1 MLTKTYENMIETLLI
16 GLFNSIQPILNI
28 FPLVLVLDT
37 FRSIGKTD
45 VDRCRVR
52 CFSPIQKIL
61 NTTFRCSFHPFS
73 LSHTSRKTI
82 TMLAM
87 TMMEQWRRGLWLLV
101 LLLSGASF
109 VLPTLA
115 DSEATR
121 DNADWTNTTMES
133 DPPRCEMVLRER
145 TVVQNRNSTN
155 TIQNHDDDLD
165 VVVDVVQAS
174 LPLVC
179 DDSSVIDVRIIDSST
194 TSSKVHHDNNNKSKT
209 MLWRFHKDAYVIP
222 FQQSLHKNPRHSNHW
237 RGETTTTTRQAT
249 LQYIRSSSSIVGSL
263 VDITQGVVN
272 QFFFHDDDEQRRILH
287 QRVTRTP
294 SHKFPS
300 SSSSSISKQHATQSI
315 EPTTAASSH
324 PQQEEGSLR
333 RTTRR
338 SLTDMRG
345 GAPSSSQEQQ
355 LFLTQQLDSDNVHE
369 NDEDTIMSTLDILV
383 LWTVAAEC
391 RTAGLDKNN
400 CTIATTHHDDHSTT
414 NHAALMRD
422 RIHWPFSKPTR
433 PGAFLESMHN
443 CSWYG
448 PPWNRITE
456 NHSIEQHRY
465 HNNNSHHHHY
475 HHNHHQ

>member
-1 MLTKTYENMIETLLI
+1 
-16 GLFNSIQPILNI
+16 
-28 FPLVLVLDT
+28 
-37 FRSIGKTD
+37 
-45 VDRCRVR
+45 
-52 CFSPIQKIL
+52 
-61 NTTFRCSFHPFS
+61 
-73 LSHTSRKTI
+73 
-82 TMLAM
+82 MLAM

-179 DDSSVIDVRIIDSST
+179 DDSSVIEVRIIDSST
-194 TSSKVHHDNNNKSKT
+194 NSTKVHHDNNNKSKT
-209 MLWRFHKDAYVIP
+209 MLWRFHKDAHVIP
-222 FQQSLHKNPRHSNHW
+222 FPSLLHKNPRHSNHW

-249 LQYIRSSSSIVGSL
+249 LQYIRSSSSSSAAAASNAIVGSL
-263 VDITQGVVN
+263 VDITQGVVY
-272 QFFFHDDDEQRRILH
+272 QFFHDTKDNHDGEQSHNLH

-300 SSSSSISKQHATQSI
+300 SSSISKQLAAQST
-315 EPTTAASSH
+315 EPTAAASSH
-324 PQQEEGSLR
+324 QQLEEGSLR
-333 RTTRR
+333 RR

-345 GAPSSSQEQQ
+345 AGAPSSSQEQQ
-355 LFLTQQLDSDNVHE
+355 LFSTQQPDTDNVHE

-391 RTAGLDKNN
+391 RTAGLDKSN
-400 CTIATTHHDDHSTT
+400 CTIATAHHDDHSTT

-443 CSWYG
+443 CGWYG
-448 PPWNRITE
+448 PHWNRIIE
-456 NHSIEQHRY
+456 NHSIEQQRY
-465 HNNNSHHHHY
+465 HNNHHHH
-475 HHNHHQ
+475 HH

>member
-1 MLTKTYENMIETLLI
+1 MIETLLI
-16 GLFNSIQPILNI
+16 RLFNSIQSILNI

-61 NTTFRCSFHPFS
+61 NTTFRCSFHP
-73 LSHTSRKTI
+73 LEQYTTSRKTI

-87 TMMEQWRRGLWLLV
+87 TMMKLRKRGLWLLV
-101 LLLSGASF
+101 LVVGASF

-115 DSEATR
+115 DSEATQ

-179 DDSSVIDVRIIDSST
+179 DDSSVIEVRIIDSST
-194 TSSKVHHDNNNKSKT
+194 NSTKVHHDNNNKSKT
-209 MLWRFHKDAYVIP
+209 MLWRFHKDAHVIP
-222 FQQSLHKNPRHSNHW
+222 FPSLLHKNPRHSNHW

-249 LQYIRSSSSIVGSL
+249 LQYIRSSSSSAAAASNAIVGSL
-263 VDITQGVVN
+263 VDITQGVVY
-272 QFFFHDDDEQRRILH
+272 QFFHDTTDNHDGEQSHTLH

-300 SSSSSISKQHATQSI
+300 SSSISKQLAAQST
-315 EPTTAASSH
+315 EPTAAASSH
-324 PQQEEGSLR
+324 QQLEEGSLR
-333 RTTRR
+333 RR

-345 GAPSSSQEQQ
+345 AGAPSSSQEQQ
-355 LFLTQQLDSDNVHE
+355 LFSTQQPDTDNVHE

-391 RTAGLDKNN
+391 RTAGLDKSN
-400 CTIATTHHDDHSTT
+400 CTIATAHHDDHSTT

-443 CSWYG
+443 CGWYG
-448 PPWNRITE
+448 PHWNRIIE
-456 NHSIEQHRY
+456 NHSIEQQRY
-465 HNNNSHHHHY
+465 HNNHHHH
-475 HHNHHQ
+475 HH